1 MNKILP
7 HNAEAE
13 ESIISSC
20 LLGGYKEPC
29 ATLEPSDFYKIAH
42 QKIFISIQSLAST
55 NKPIDLITVIDA
67 LTQKKELEDC
77 GGAAKISKFINT
89 IPVASSITHY
99 CKIIKEK
106 ALKRQIISRCNDLM
120 QNCFNDNHIG
130 DLLEEAKYVSELG
143 ETGLIN
149 RKRKVDLSN
158 VYDAKRMLLEYDL
171 YVKTLKNNRFITGI
185 GEIDKRIRGV
195 AGGETL
201 FIIARAGAYKTAL
214 LQNLLRNYVN
224 NSAWGAVFFS
234 IEMPIPN
241 IAERYLQQFD
251 RSPGYYIEQ
260 HYANNDEDS
269 ISALEKRFRNDLKR
283 FFVVPTKVS
292 LSDIE
297 QYIKLIEDSKQL
309 KIGLIGIDYM
319 QLIDEPGKE
328 YEQITKI
335 ARGSKDLAKYL
346 NIPVIVLSQINRQGE
361 DGNTEVSL
369 SMGRGS
375 GAIEEAAD
383 FMFGLWKNNE
393 DLICKILKNRKGS
406 AGSMWKLELDS
417 NCFLIGQNAVRYFKT
432 KNKKSNGYCD

>member
-1 MNKILP
+1 
-7 HNAEAE
+7 
-13 ESIISSC
+13 
-20 LLGGYKEPC
+20 
-29 ATLEPSDFYKIAH
+29 
-42 QKIFISIQSLAST
+42 
-55 NKPIDLITVIDA
+55 
-67 LTQKKELEDC
+67 
-77 GGAAKISKFINT
+77 
-89 IPVASSITHY
+89 
-99 CKIIKEK
+99 
-106 ALKRQIISRCNDLM
+106 M

>member
-1 MNKILP
+1 
-7 HNAEAE
+7 
-13 ESIISSC
+13 
-20 LLGGYKEPC
+20 
-29 ATLEPSDFYKIAH
+29 
-42 QKIFISIQSLAST
+42 
-55 NKPIDLITVIDA
+55 
-67 LTQKKELEDC
+67 
-77 GGAAKISKFINT
+77 
-89 IPVASSITHY
+89 
-99 CKIIKEK
+99 
-106 ALKRQIISRCNDLM
+106 
-120 QNCFNDNHIG
+120 
-130 DLLEEAKYVSELG
+130 
-143 ETGLIN
+143 
-149 RKRKVDLSN
+149 
-158 VYDAKRMLLEYDL
+158 
-171 YVKTLKNNRFITGI
+171 
-185 GEIDKRIRGV
+185 
-195 AGGETL
+195 
-201 FIIARAGAYKTAL
+201 
-214 LQNLLRNYVN
+214 
-224 NSAWGAVFFS
+224 
-234 IEMPIPN
+234 MPIPN

-260 HYANNDEDS
+260 HYSNNDEDS
-269 ISALEKRFRNDLKR
+269 ISALERRFRNDLKR

-297 QYIKLIEDSKQL
+297 QYIKIIEDSKQL

-432 KNKKSNGYCD
+432 KHKKSNGYCD